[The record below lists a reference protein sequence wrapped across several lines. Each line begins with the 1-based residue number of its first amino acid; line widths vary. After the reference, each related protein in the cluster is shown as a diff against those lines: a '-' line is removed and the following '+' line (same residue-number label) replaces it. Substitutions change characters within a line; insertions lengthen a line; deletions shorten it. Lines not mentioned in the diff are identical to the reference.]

1 MRPGHEEEQEMR
13 RSPIRRFF
21 VLSAA
26 SLLLAGLVHAL
37 PCAAKEA
44 ADRSKKAASPPS
56 TTVVR
61 PIPGERADLVVES
74 FRATKTGEAPG
85 GDRVRLD
92 ATVRNNGAPTAESE
106 SMECRAINCRG
117 VSKVKIESTIVTG
130 VYNLVCV
137 SGVPALAR
145 GERKTVSCNGV
156 FDGAI
161 VFRATADASDFILE
175 TNEGNNTQSTG
186 YTSR

>member
-1 MRPGHEEEQEMR
+1 MRMLQG
-13 RSPIRRFF
+13 RRFWIGF
-21 VLSAA
+21 AGSWLLVWFFFA
-26 SLLLAGLVHAL
+26 S

-56 TTVVR
+56 NSVASAR
-61 PIPGERADLVVES
+61 PAPGERADLVVES
-74 FRATKTGEAPG
+74 FRATKTGEAAG

-92 ATVRNNGAPTAESE
+92 VTVRNDGAPTAESE

-137 SGVPALAR
+137 LGVPALAR

-161 VFRATADASDFILE
+161 VFRATADSSDFILE
-175 TNEGNNTQSTG
+175 NKEGNNTQSTG
-186 YTSR
+186 YSSR

>member
-1 MRPGHEEEQEMR
+1 MLQGQ
-13 RSPIRRFF
+13 RFWINF
-21 VLSAA
+21 AGSW
-26 SLLLAGLVHAL
+26 LLVWFIFSS

-56 TTVVR
+56 TSAAR
-61 PIPGERADLVVES
+61 PRPGERADLVVES
-74 FRATKTGEAPG
+74 FRATKTGEAAG

-92 ATVRNNGAPTAESE
+92 VTVRNDGAPTAESE

-117 VSKVKIESTIVTG
+117 VSKVKVESTIVTG

-137 SGVPALAR
+137 LGVPALAR
-145 GERKTVSCNGV
+145 GGTKTVSCNGV

-161 VFRATADASDFILE
+161 VFRATADSSDYILE
-175 TNEGNNTQSTG
+175 TNEGNNTRSAG
-186 YTSR
+186 YSSR